1 MRRLISSGIGAY
13 PIPRDA
19 ASLDEAFRA
28 IARISPSDAP
38 VASAFANAFLV
49 DSRSAETYASSPSSA
64 LFVSGPGCKK

>member
-49 DSRSAETYASSPSSA
+49 DSRSAEM
-64 LFVSGPGCKK
+64 